1 MPDRIVFNKAAENLI
16 EIRGYFREKMRDI
29 TCWKI

>member
-1 MPDRIVFNKAAENLI
+1 MPDRIIFNKAVENLI
-16 EIRGYFREKMRDI
+16 EISRVFREKMRDI

>member
-16 EIRGYFREKMRDI
+16 EISRVFSREMRDI
-29 TCWKI
+29 ICWKI